1 MKANM
6 FRNMGAVVVRLGG
19 AVGASVAQAANGVL
33 AGPASSRMSN
43 TRLAARW
50 AAFAGLV
57 TALIGAQLTTVAMAS
72 NASTADRATGVAI
85 YTGVSLANSEER
97 KHATARCPAGKRVLG
112 GGARVVRALG
122 GSTSGKVFVKSA
134 RPESTLTSGGFV
146 DGYFALAVEWVG
158 GYSDNWYLVAYAV
171 CGDPIE
177 GLQIVQRGS
186 NELSSTQP
194 LVRKSHASC
203 PSGTKV
209 IGTGGSISD
218 GISNSVS
225 LRQIRPNQQGAY
237 VFVEGIAYPGY
248 QTDFYVWAYAVCAK
262 APAGWH
268 VVIDGND
275 FSPEQVQRTSVA
287 CPPGQPGQPR
297 KQVLGAGFTKG
308 DNQGLSPIEYFFPS
322 TTSTTSR
329 VYLGG
334 GAPFPLQPWNI
345 AAWAVCVTR

>member
-1 MKANM
+1 
-6 FRNMGAVVVRLGG
+6 
-19 AVGASVAQAANGVL
+19 
-33 AGPASSRMSN
+33 MSN
-43 TRLAARW
+43 TRLARW

-72 NASTADRATGVAI
+72 NASTADRATGVEI
-85 YTGVSLANSEER
+85 YTGVSFLRLSEAR
-97 KHATARCPAGKRVLG
+97 KHATAVCPDGKRVLG
-112 GGARVVRALG
+112 GGARVVRVLG
-122 GSTSGKVFVKSA
+122 GSTNGKVFVKSA
-134 RPESTLTSGGFV
+134 RPTSTLTSGGFV
-146 DGYFALAVEWVG
+146 DRYHATAVEVRI
-158 GYSDNWYLVAYAV
+158 GYADNWYLVAYAV
-171 CGDPIE
+171 CGDPID

-209 IGTGGSISD
+209 IGTGGSIS
-218 GISNSVS
+218 GGVSEGSVS

-237 VFVEGIAYPGY
+237 VFVEGIVDPGNFVP
-248 QTDFYVWAYAVCAK
+248 DFEVWAYAVCAK
-262 APAGWH
+262 APLGWH

-287 CPPGQPGQPR
+287 CPPGQ
-297 KQVLGAGFTKG
+297 QVLGAGFTKG
-308 DNQGLSPIEYFFPS
+308 DNQGLSHIEYFFPS
-322 TTSTTSR
+322 TTSSTSK

-334 GAPFPLQPWNI
+334 GAPLPPQPWNI